1 MVKPVRTCAVCG
13 GKTTRPKYCSDMCAK
28 KASNKRRELIRRK
41 KISTAMV
48 DNDITV
54 RGLYLR
60 DGGRCYL
67 CGGLCD
73 WTDFTEI
80 DGTIICGNRY
90 PSIDHVMPLSK
101 GGLHSWD
108 NVKLAHRICNSL
120 KKDQVG

>member
-1 MVKPVRTCAVCG
+1 
-13 GKTTRPKYCSDMCAK
+13 
-28 KASNKRRELIRRK
+28 
-41 KISTAMV
+41 MV

-108 NVKLAHRICNSL
+108 NVKLAHRKFNSL